1 MAAPDD
7 APAAKLRAKAR
18 FVVHTLSGYKIEGVS
33 VGGQETCIVLPQ
45 LRLAF
50 DSGRCPQRCVYADTM
65 CLSHT
70 HMDHVGGAGFYIA
83 TRSLLSLPP
92 PTILMPASRTVAFA
106 AFVDAMKALD
116 GSDMPHDAVGMEP
129 FSKPAGYGGL
139 TDGIEPEISSGY
151 RSRTTAR
158 DARVTHADGTD
169 SAPSV
174 SAEEE
179 DASAARRHE
188 HRVSKRLTI
197 RAFATTH
204 PVPSQGYVAYGTKEK
219 LKAAFIGSSA
229 SEIKALKARGVE
241 ITDTWRFLRWR
252 SPGTRRSTGSTAR
265 P

>member
-1 MAAPDD
+1 
-7 APAAKLRAKAR
+7 
-18 FVVHTLSGYKIEGVS
+18 
-33 VGGQETCIVLPQ
+33 
-45 LRLAF
+45 
-50 DSGRCPQRCVYADTM
+50 
-65 CLSHT
+65 
-70 HMDHVGGAGFYIA
+70 MDHVGARIHIA
-83 TRSLLSLPP
+83 TRSLPLP

-169 SAPSV
+169 SASSV

-241 ITDTWRFLRWR
+241 ITDTVEVPEVAFTGDTTIDWVDRA
-252 SPGTRRSTGSTAR
+252 TGSGSVNPSGEENGAVENVENGASVDAVAADALRAAAHLRVHVRGRPVFGGGRQAIRTHAHRRPRGAR
-265 P
+265 GCR